1 MPNACHNLELTILK
15 LNTMASFDIASEVDV
30 QKLDNTVNVVRR
42 EIQNRYDFKN
52 TETEVVLDKKNLV
65 IDMQTLNPMGMKQI
79 EELLMTRGI
88 KQGIDGRAFDFGE
101 EEEQSGKV
109 YKKRIKVKAGIDKE
123 SAKKIVQII
132 KQSKLKVQAAIM
144 DDIVRV
150 SGKKIDDLQ
159 AVISL
164 LRSSDLNL
172 PLQFIN
178 MK

>member
-1 MPNACHNLELTILK
+1 
-15 LNTMASFDIASEVDV
+15 MASFDIVSEVDI

-42 EIQNRYDFKN
+42 EIQNRFDFRDM
-52 TETEVVLDKKNLV
+52 ETEIVLDKKNFLINV
-65 IDMQTLNPMGMKQI
+65 QTLNPMGLKPI
-79 EELLMTRGI
+79 EDLLIMRGI
-88 KQGIDGRAFDFGE
+88 KQGIDGRAFDFE
-101 EEEQSGKV
+101 EEEEHSGKL
-109 YKKRIKVKAGIDKE
+109 YKKKVKVRAGIDKE
-123 SAKKIVQII
+123 NAKKIIQLI

-144 DDIVRV
+144 DNMIRV

-164 LRSSDLNL
+164 LKKSDLGL

>member
-1 MPNACHNLELTILK
+1 
-15 LNTMASFDIASEVDV
+15 MASFDIASEVDV

-42 EIQNRYDFKN
+42 EIQNRFDFRN
-52 TETEVVLDKKNLV
+52 METEVVLDKKNLV
-65 IDMQTLNPMGMKQI
+65 IDIQTLNPMGLKPI
-79 EELLMTRGI
+79 EDLLITRGI
-88 KQGIDGRAFDFGE
+88 KQGIDGRAFDFGQE
-101 EEEQSGKV
+101 EEHSGKV
-109 YKKRIKVKAGIDKE
+109 YRKRIKIKAGIDKE
-123 SAKKIVQII
+123 NAKRIVQLI

-159 AVISL
+159 AVIGM
-164 LRSSDLNL
+164 LRNSDLNL